1 MNREDKKGVQ
11 KDYFIEKADIEKA
24 IGNDEVL
31 EWYKLT
37 PAERFTESQKLW
49 ETFILLGGSYDE
61 GADSQSPFDIF
72 KT

>member
-1 MNREDKKGVQ
+1 MKRNEKKGAQ
-11 KDYFIEKADIEKA
+11 KDYFIEKADMKKTT
-24 IGNDEVL
+24 GNDEVL
-31 EWYKLT
+31 EWYRLT

-61 GADSQSPFDIF
+61 GADTQSPFDIF